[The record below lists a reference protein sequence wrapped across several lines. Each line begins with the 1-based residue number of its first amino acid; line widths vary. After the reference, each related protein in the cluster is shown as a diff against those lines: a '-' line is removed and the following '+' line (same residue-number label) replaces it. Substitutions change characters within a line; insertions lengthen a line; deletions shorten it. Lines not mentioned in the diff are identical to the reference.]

1 LITLIHLLIF
11 IILTFLLI
19 IFPYTTITKNKG
31 SIFIRNFAF
40 SKQDNFLKL
49 QKVVPNL
56 IYLMSVFEYLFKNN
70 FGVHFLWTTGF
81 ISWIVGCY
89 LWVLNVEFSLV
100 FISISI
106 IFCLV
111 ALFDSFK
118 TDLNEFL
125 NLKKDDLGI
134 SVYILI
140 IICSVLTMVIF
151 NSLAVGITSSI
162 LFLLFFYDWKIY
174 DKSK

>member
-1 LITLIHLLIF
+1 MITLIHLLIF

-19 IFPYTTITKNKG
+19 IFPSNAISKNNG
-31 SIFIRNFAF
+31 SIFFNKFDF
-40 SKQDNFLKL
+40 SKENKFLRF
-49 QKVVPNL
+49 QKVVPKL

-89 LWVLNVEFSLV
+89 FWVLNVEFSLV

-106 IFCLV
+106 ILCLI

-118 TDLNEFL
+118 IDLNEFL
-125 NLKKDDLGI
+125 NLKKGGLGI

-140 IICSVLTMVIF
+140 IACSVLTMVIF

-174 DKSK
+174 DQSK

>member
-1 LITLIHLLIF
+1 MITLIHLLIF

-19 IFPYTTITKNKG
+19 IFPSTAIPKNKG
-31 SIFIRNFAF
+31 SSFFRNFDF

-49 QKVVPNL
+49 QKLGPKL

-81 ISWIVGCY
+81 ISWIMGCY

-106 IFCLV
+106 IFCLI

-125 NLKKDDLGI
+125 NLKKADLGI
-134 SVYILI
+134 SVYISI
-140 IICSVLTMVIF
+140 IACSVLTMIIF

-162 LFLLFFYDWKIY
+162 LFLLFVYDWKIY